1 MAGNRRFVLINDEVR
16 HNAIRAIISADKGSA
31 VSLGPASRSKDQ
43 NAKFHAICTD
53 LGKSDMKWAGKRRDA
68 DEWKVLLV
76 SGHTAA
82 TKGEIDFVPGL
93 EGEFVNVRESTSRMS
108 VARAASL
115 ITYALAFCDTHGVQL
130 NETIKG
136 GFYEPETEARAA

>member
-1 MAGNRRFVLINDEVR
+1 MADKRRLILINDNVR
-16 HNAIRAIISADKGSA
+16 RNAVQAVIEAAPGS
-31 VSLGPASRSKDQ
+31 VVTVGPASRSKDQ

-53 LGKSDMKWAGKRRDA
+53 LAKSDMKWAGKCRDP

-93 EGEFVNVRESTSRMS
+93 EGEFVNVRESTARMS
-108 VARAASL
+108 VSRAASL
-115 ITYALAFCDTHGVQL
+115 ITYALAFCDTHGVKL

-136 GFYEPETEARAA
+136 GFYEPEERAAA